1 MSKNGPLR
9 IGIGGP
15 VGAGKTTLTASLIRI
30 LYPHNSVGV
39 ITNDIYTQED
49 AEALMRMQIL
59 PKDRVI
65 GVETGGCPHTAIR
78 EDASINLAAVAEMRK
93 RYDDIEIIFIES
105 GGDNLSATFSP
116 ELADLTVYVID
127 VAAGEEIPRKGGPAI
142 TKSDILVIN
151 KTDLAPYVGASLEVM
166 ERDAKKMRSGKPF
179 VFSSLKDKK
188 SAYQILKILSE
199 LGSFEYQSEQ
209 EDK

>member
-9 IGIGGP
+9 IGIDGP

-166 ERDAKKMRSGKPF
+166 ERDAKKMRAGKPF

-199 LGSFEYQSEQ
+199 LGSFEYQSDQ
-209 EDK
+209 ENK